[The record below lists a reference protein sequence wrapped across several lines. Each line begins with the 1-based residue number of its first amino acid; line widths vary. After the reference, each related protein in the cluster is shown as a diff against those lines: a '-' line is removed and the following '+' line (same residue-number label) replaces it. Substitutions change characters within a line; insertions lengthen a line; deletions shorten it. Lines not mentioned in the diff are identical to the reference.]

1 MSQSQAD
8 LLARASDP
16 NAPLED
22 LHRLAQDYPGLRPA
36 IAANPSTYPAL
47 LEWLGSLGDPAVNA
61 ALAAR
66 FGGADPSEAATMAI
80 QSPRPT
86 AQPGVGTDT
95 AIRPGPPGRDTKV
108 IPAQDS
114 AQLAQDQW
122 AAQSAQSAAA
132 ATTSMGAV
140 GTPEPV
146 HYSRTYTRP
155 TSSVVPVG
163 PAVPISPGAG
173 AVPGAGTGA
182 MGPQADLLSG
192 QQDILPEEH
201 HQSNAVLWVLT
212 GVVVVLV
219 AGTLTWFLTAN
230 NRKPT
235 AVQTTSSTTQEA
247 SVPQTTATTGAG
259 KPTPTPS
266 ATPTPTP
273 TATPTAL
280 RYPAPATAQ
289 QLSSFTAPSGNITCR
304 LDGDTASCT
313 IKEYNFT
320 AQGASCSA
328 SSKPFTSSVG
338 KSGQAT
344 GSCSQSFSPVGVT
357 LDYGAS
363 AKNGTVA
370 CTSDESGIT
379 CWSQITGEGFTMARN
394 GANSTHR

>member
-173 AVPGAGTGA
+173 AVPGGGTGA

-192 QQDILPEEH
+192 QQDILEEH

-259 KPTPTPS
+259 KPPPTPS

-273 TATPTAL
+273 PPPPPPPGA
-280 RYPAPATAQ
+280 PAP
-289 QLSSFTAPSGNITCR
+289 P
-304 LDGDTASCT
+304 
-313 IKEYNFT
+313 
-320 AQGASCSA
+320 
-328 SSKPFTSSVG
+328 P
-338 KSGQAT
+338 
-344 GSCSQSFSPVGVT
+344 P
-357 LDYGAS
+357 
-363 AKNGTVA
+363 
-370 CTSDESGIT
+370 
-379 CWSQITGEGFTMARN
+379 
-394 GANSTHR
+394 HRAALPGPRHRPAAVELHRPQRQHHLPPGRGHGLVHH